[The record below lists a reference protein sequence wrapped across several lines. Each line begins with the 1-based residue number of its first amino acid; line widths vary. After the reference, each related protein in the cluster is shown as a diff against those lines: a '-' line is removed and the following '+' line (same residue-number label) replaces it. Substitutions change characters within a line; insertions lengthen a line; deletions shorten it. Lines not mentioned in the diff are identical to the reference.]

1 MSDRV
6 FSIRWFVWP
15 PAVAAAAVLFSGHAA
30 ALFVVNEP
38 WVLPATRSH
47 STEAYVNLT
56 SSEGSTLVGVVGDI
70 AADIG
75 VHGAGRPAPKIAHLP
90 LPAGATVK
98 LAPGGTRIVLA
109 HLKRSLKPG
118 DRVPLKL
125 ILEDAN
131 GARQEISV
139 DAEVRW
145 RSPTDDHRRGH
156 GH

>member
-1 MSDRV
+1 MSDRAL
-6 FSIRWFVWP
+6 SIWRYVWP
-15 PAVAAAAVLFSGHAA
+15 PAVAAAAVLCSGHAA
-30 ALFVVNEP
+30 AVFVVNEP

-56 SSEGSTLVGVVGDI
+56 SSEGSALVGVVGDV
-70 AADIG
+70 AGDIG
-75 VHGAGRPAPKIAHLP
+75 IHAAGRPAPTIARLP

-98 LAPGGTRIVLA
+98 LAPGGMRIVLA

-125 ILEDAN
+125 ILEDAH
-131 GARQEISV
+131 GTRQEISV

>member
-6 FSIRWFVWP
+6 FSIRRYVWP
-15 PAVAAAAVLFSGHAA
+15 PVVAAAAVLFSGHAA
-30 ALFVVNEP
+30 AVFVVNEP

-56 SSEGSTLVGVVGDI
+56 SSEGLTLVGVVGDV

-75 VHGAGRPAPKIAHLP
+75 VHAAGGPAPKIARLP

-109 HLKRSLKPG
+109 HVKRSLKLG

-125 ILEDAN
+125 VLEDAQ
-131 GARQEISV
+131 GTRQEISV
-139 DAEVRW
+139 DAEVRR
-145 RSPTDDHRRGH
+145 RSPTDDHRRGL